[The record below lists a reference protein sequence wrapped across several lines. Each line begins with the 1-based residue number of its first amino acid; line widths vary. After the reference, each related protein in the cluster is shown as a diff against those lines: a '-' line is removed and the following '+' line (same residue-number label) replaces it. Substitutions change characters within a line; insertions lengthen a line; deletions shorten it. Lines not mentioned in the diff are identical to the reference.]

1 MVGCYRRTARW
12 AKASA
17 ISQPMLWA
25 TLVTIADFPDSD
37 GFGCSGEAHA
47 LLRKVRAQIKGEDA
61 VEHSVGQHSR

>member
-1 MVGCYRRTARW
+1 
-12 AKASA
+12 
-17 ISQPMLWA
+17 MLWA